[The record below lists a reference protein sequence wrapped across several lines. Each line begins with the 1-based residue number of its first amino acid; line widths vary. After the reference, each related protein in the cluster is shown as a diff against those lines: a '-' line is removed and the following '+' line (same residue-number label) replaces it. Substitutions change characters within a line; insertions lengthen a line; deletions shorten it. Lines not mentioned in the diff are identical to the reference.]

1 MCSMICNL
9 VCLLV
14 PSGLD
19 DLIINPMGLKALDLA
34 RLGCSKMLIYV
45 VGKDLLRD
53 KGI

>member
-1 MCSMICNL
+1 MICNL

-19 DLIINPMGLKALDLA
+19 DLIINPIGLKALDLP
-34 RLGCSKMLIYV
+34 RLGCLKMLVYV
-45 VGKDLLRD
+45 IGKDLLGD